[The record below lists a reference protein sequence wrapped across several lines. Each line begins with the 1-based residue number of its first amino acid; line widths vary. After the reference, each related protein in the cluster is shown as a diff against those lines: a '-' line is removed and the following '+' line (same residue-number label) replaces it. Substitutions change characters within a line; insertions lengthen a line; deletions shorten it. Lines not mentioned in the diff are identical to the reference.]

1 MSRMARIRRTL
12 HAFNSHGLLPVG
24 DYVLTLGQLAKSRLV
39 RGSPGKKRSR
49 YWDAPWRAQLVEN
62 LSHLAAELEA
72 VGIPEIFINGSFVE
86 EKDHPNDIDGYFVC
100 DRERFLSGG
109 LERELKRVAAGAH
122 WTWENDDRL
131 PVPGHGWKLPMWVDY
146 RVGTVS
152 PFRAGNGDRGPIRER
167 TDVPGRLPTLPHGG
181 AERHCQTGEGI
192 MIRTETE
199 YQEARRRL
207 KEGDRHMKAQQ
218 AELEKLDLS
227 KAEIRRGMAP
237 LVTFHDQLQEEV
249 QRYERLRRGD
259 KKELAN
265 LQELG
270 QILIGLRIVSGLT
283 QRQLAERLGVHE
295 SQVSRDERNDY
306 HGVTIDRANRIIE
319 ALGFVLH
326 YSLVP
331 TQSRPATKD
340 RLTSTR

>member
-1 MSRMARIRRTL
+1 
-12 HAFNSHGLLPVG
+12 
-24 DYVLTLGQLAKSRLV
+24 
-39 RGSPGKKRSR
+39 
-49 YWDAPWRAQLVEN
+49 
-62 LSHLAAELEA
+62 
-72 VGIPEIFINGSFVE
+72 
-86 EKDHPNDIDGYFVC
+86 
-100 DRERFLSGG
+100 
-109 LERELKRVAAGAH
+109 
-122 WTWENDDRL
+122 
-131 PVPGHGWKLPMWVDY
+131 
-146 RVGTVS
+146 
-152 PFRAGNGDRGPIRER
+152 
-167 TDVPGRLPTLPHGG
+167 
-181 AERHCQTGEGI
+181 

-306 HGVTIDRANRIIE
+306 HGVTIDR
-319 ALGFVLH
+319 V
-326 YSLVP
+326 VP
-331 TQSRPATKD
+331 FWRAIDPDSPIAKRLRCGPAWIRAMRDTETD
-340 RLTSTR
+340 PSPAD